1 MLHES
6 MTKACFGWSS
16 ENMVSQG
23 VLRTENS
30 YSLDAQIT
38 ISLSLSRFLAYGLG
52 QRNYGSQVTNL
63 KVGCGYAAAA

>member
-1 MLHES
+1 
-6 MTKACFGWSS
+6 
-16 ENMVSQG
+16 MVSQG